1 MMPDKS
7 QGGLLARLQALSCCQ
22 YLSDLHSPFY
32 IEDIIYAV
40 RTVSISSYSISEWEE
55 AFRYISGIRMEFKS
69 EEELVKNLIL
79 RLEENKK
86 PVNQLPMPRIR
97 RNDS

>member
-7 QGGLLARLQALSCCQ
+7 QGGLLARLQDLSGCQ

-40 RTVSISSYSISEWEE
+40 RTVSMSSYSMSEWEE
-55 AFRYISGIRMEFKS
+55 AFRYITGFRTEFKS
-69 EEELVKNLIL
+69 KDELVKNLII
-79 RLEENKK
+79 RLEENKE
-86 PVNQLPMPRIR
+86 L
-97 RNDS
+97 

>member
-7 QGGLLARLQALSCCQ
+7 QGGLLARLQDLSGCQ

-40 RTVSISSYSISEWEE
+40 RTVSISSYSMGEWEE
-55 AFRYISGIRMEFKS
+55 AFR
-69 EEELVKNLIL
+69 
-79 RLEENKK
+79 
-86 PVNQLPMPRIR
+86 
-97 RNDS
+97 